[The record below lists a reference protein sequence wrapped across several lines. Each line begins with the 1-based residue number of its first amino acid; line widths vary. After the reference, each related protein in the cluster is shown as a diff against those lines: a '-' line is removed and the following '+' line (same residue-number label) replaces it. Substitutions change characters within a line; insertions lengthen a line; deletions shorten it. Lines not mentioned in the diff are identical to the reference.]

1 MPIQDATETDRPGI
15 IASAP
20 PPPARKGNP
29 AVRAVVYIVIL
40 AVVGFVVWRI
50 YRNEQAAKA
59 QTEKQAA
66 ALMSRPVPVQVTP
79 VQQKPMP
86 VYLTALGTVT
96 PYMSVT
102 VKARVSGQLLPV
114 KFTEGQEVKQGDTI
128 MEIDPKPYQAAL
140 DQAKG
145 SLAHDQALLNNARTE
160 YARYSALF
168 NAGVVSKEVLDANQ
182 ATLGQY
188 EGAIQADQA
197 AVQNAQLQLSWCY
210 IQAPISGKIGLRLV
224 DPGNV
229 ITANSTNLV
238 IINQLRPIAVYF
250 TLPETQLPQVLQ
262 KLNHDKRLQTDAY
275 DRSDVQKL
283 QGGQLLTTD
292 NQIDTTTGTAR
303 LKAVFANQ
311 DESLFPNQ
319 FVNIHL
325 IMENRPNALVVP
337 SAAIQSGVQGTF
349 VWTTDKDE
357 KGNTVAT
364 VVPVKVALAEG
375 QVTILDSGPAAG
387 TGVVVDG
394 ADRLRPGQIVTV
406 AAARQHTGNAA
417 SQSGQSANDDG
428 LFTAPAA
435 ADAQRGANGR
445 RTRVKQ

>member
-1 MPIQDATETDRPGI
+1 MPFQDATETHRPGLS
-15 IASAP
+15 ASAP
-20 PPPARKGNP
+20 PPAPKGNP
-29 AVRAVVYIVIL
+29 LVRAVVYVLIL
-40 AVVGFVVWRI
+40 ALVGFVVWKI
-50 YRNEQAAKA
+50 YRNHQAAQA

-66 ALMSRPVPVQVTP
+66 ALMNRPVPVQVVPT
-79 VQQKPMP
+79 QQKPMP
-86 VYLTALGTVT
+86 VFLTALGTVT

-102 VKARVSGQLLPV
+102 VKSRVSGELQPV
-114 KFTEGQEVKQGDTI
+114 RFTEGQEVKQGETI
-128 MEIDPKPYQAAL
+128 MVIDPRPYQAAL

-145 SLAHDQALLNNARTE
+145 TLAHDQALYNNAQTE
-160 YARYSALF
+160 FARYQALF

-188 EGAIQADQA
+188 KGAIQSDQA

-238 IINQLRPIAVYF
+238 IINQFMPIAVYF

-262 KLNHDKRLQTDAY
+262 KLRHDKRLQVDAY
-275 DRSDVQKL
+275 DRADVNKL

-303 LKAVFANQ
+303 LKAVFANA

-325 IMENRPNALVVP
+325 IMENRANALVVP
-337 SAAIQSGVQGTF
+337 SAAIQSGLQGTF
-349 VWTTDKDE
+349 VWVIDKDQS
-357 KGNTVAT
+357 GQAVAKMQ
-364 VVPVKVALAEG
+364 PVKVALAEG
-375 QVTILDSGPAAG
+375 QVTILDEGPEAG
-387 TGVVVDG
+387 ANVVVDG

-406 AAARQHTGNAA
+406 AAVKQHANGAT
-417 SQSGQSANDDG
+417 SQGGQDSDQGG
-428 LFTAPAA
+428 LFTAPQPGSAA
-435 ADAQRGANGR
+435 QSGANGR
-445 RTRVKQ
+445 RTRVRP